1 MGALNSP
8 SINWESLSSN
18 NEDLQLLT
26 FYNDNFLTQ
35 FVHEPTRE
43 QNILDII
50 LASKENVVSDMVIDS
65 PLSTT
70 DHNMFQF
77 KLNVEGNIKYQTS
90 NRLNYKK
97 VNWNI
102 LKEKLENHS
111 VNTDKDG
118 NECWNKF
125 KDNFLLSQDEC
136 IKKKGKLDAS

>member
-1 MGALNSP
+1 M
-8 SINWESLSSN
+8 
-18 NEDLQLLT
+18 
-26 FYNDNFLTQ
+26 
-35 FVHEPTRE
+35 HEPTRE

-50 LASKENVVSDMVIDS
+50 LASEENIISDVVIDS

-102 LKEKLENHS
+102 LKKSLR
-111 VNTDKDG
+111 TIQLIQTYR

-125 KDNFLLSQDEC
+125 KDNFLLS
-136 IKKKGKLDAS
+136 

>member
-1 MGALNSP
+1 MH
-8 SINWESLSSN
+8 ES
-18 NEDLQLLT
+18 T
-26 FYNDNFLTQ
+26 G
-35 FVHEPTRE
+35 E

-65 PLSTT
+65 PLSTI
-70 DHNMFQF
+70 DRNMFQF

-125 KDNFLLSQDEC
+125 KDNFLFSQDEYV
-136 IKKKGKLDAS
+136 KKKKESLMLVDVVRT